1 MKMISKIYIVFMIL
15 IMAGLYSCKIGK
27 KYSRPELHL
36 PERITEQHSDS
47 STLADQDWKTIYT
60 DTLLQSLIQ
69 KALDNNKDMLIAA
82 SRIKELAYRKRIA
95 TGDLFPTINGAILP
109 NENIRMTEE
118 IIPSTMIRST
128 ERFIYHGTSIYGEIC
143 DGHVLKVLPN
153 ISHR

>member
-1 MKMISKIYIVFMIL
+1 MKIVSKIYIVFVIL
-15 IMAGLYSCKIGK
+15 IMTGLYSCKIGK

-82 SRIKELAYRKRIA
+82 SRIKELAYRK
-95 TGDLFPTINGAILP
+95 
-109 NENIRMTEE
+109 
-118 IIPSTMIRST
+118 S
-128 ERFIYHGTSIYGEIC
+128 
-143 DGHVLKVLPN
+143 
-153 ISHR
+153 